1 MSSLAVVVLRQQ
13 RQKGDLDAA
22 LRYVPTL
29 RRFPRRQEAVK
40 GLDAA
45 VFMWS

>member
-1 MSSLAVVVLRQQ
+1 MSSLAVVLRQQ